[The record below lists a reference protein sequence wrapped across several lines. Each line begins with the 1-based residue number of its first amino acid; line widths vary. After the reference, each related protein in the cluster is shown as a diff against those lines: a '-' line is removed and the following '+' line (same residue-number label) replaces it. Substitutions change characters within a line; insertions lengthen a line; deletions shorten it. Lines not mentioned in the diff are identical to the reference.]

1 MSEDATNMSNVD
13 DILVGIQGAHT
24 HNDTDDVYDESED
37 VPMDTEEKTEP
48 EPDKPNSVT
57 EYEVKTAEVKTANE
71 YGIEESEPT
80 EEAPPPPPKERY
92 YTQDEVQQMM
102 RDRLERQARN
112 LQPKDEEQSESDDW
126 REDLRKYISTT
137 LREEQEQINN
147 ARAREQ
153 AEREFN
159 EMAYKF
165 QTGATRFPDFAN
177 VVSKAGFTNE
187 MTKAGLHF
195 DDSAAFFYAA
205 AKLMPAEVKRIAKL
219 PSAERQIIE
228 LGRLD
233 EKLRASTANNSKK
246 QAASRPISKVRGDGV
261 TKKEKSEPVGDILA
275 AEDAR
280 RSKSLR
286 DRAPVYP
293 SRRRR

>member
-13 DILVGIQGAHT
+13 DILSGIQSGAHT
-24 HNDTDDVYDESED
+24 HNDTDDVYEESED
-37 VPMDTEEKTEP
+37 VPMDTEEKTES
-48 EPDKPNSVT
+48 ESDKPNSVT
-57 EYEVKTAEVKTANE
+57 EDEVKTANE

-80 EEAPPPPPKERY
+80 QEAPPPPPKERY

-153 AEREFN
+153 SEREFN

-233 EKLRASTANNSKK
+233 EKLRASTTNNSKK

-261 TKKEKSEPVGDILA
+261 TEKEKSEPVGDILA